1 MINEPEWSG
10 TLVLRWRLGDNLSD
24 KWFILSNES
33 SEWTVH
39 FYGSDVSFKV
49 IIILISCTYVT
60 INSSFSMPKMRS
72 QQTQVHATN
81 IMHNFH
87 YWLSVDWYIGRLSNN
102 SFQFIFLRVPCD
114 HASILADKLSVAWF
128 CSEPTRKKWCML
140 WTSKVLYLS
149 VAYIDQG
156 WKLNHLTSAIHC
168 SLGVSS
174 NYSLLFLW
182 SCWLFIFTIH
192 NRLRVLFF
200 SLFHWHDCVIHYSWF
215 SKPTY

>member
-1 MINEPEWSG
+1 MSNTASQPDDNQPHRSDKNWMINEPEWSG

-24 KWFILSNES
+24 KWFILSDES

-81 IMHNFH
+81 IMHSFH

-102 SFQFIFLRVPCD
+102 SRPTQTKVNI
-114 HASILADKLSVAWF
+114 ILVIIAW
-128 CSEPTRKKWCML
+128 
-140 WTSKVLYLS
+140 
-149 VAYIDQG
+149 D
-156 WKLNHLTSAIHC
+156 NHIREKN
-168 SLGVSS
+168 V
-174 NYSLLFLW
+174 
-182 SCWLFIFTIH
+182 
-192 NRLRVLFF
+192 
-200 SLFHWHDCVIHYSWF
+200 WF
-215 SKPTY
+215 